1 MHTLINASRNA
12 IQEAVAHATKVWN
25 DALKVPGLI
34 ANAITCIPAEYL
46 AYAFTMVLRASLLGF
61 CPDIEGLIQST
72 YNQLHRHLAV
82 AIFQFLSS
90 SFALSA
96 LDVNN
101 TFANNYELLCQ
112 MYNNFVYGT
121 VVQNTR
127 KERRRPG
134 SLTQVHHESKESKA
148 RERVRTYLFNTL
160 FQAHMAYS

>member
-46 AYAFTMVLRASLLGF
+46 ACAFTMVLRASLLGF
-61 CPDIEGLIQST
+61 CPDVEGLIQST

-121 VVQNTR
+121 LVQNTR

-160 FQAHMAYS
+160 F